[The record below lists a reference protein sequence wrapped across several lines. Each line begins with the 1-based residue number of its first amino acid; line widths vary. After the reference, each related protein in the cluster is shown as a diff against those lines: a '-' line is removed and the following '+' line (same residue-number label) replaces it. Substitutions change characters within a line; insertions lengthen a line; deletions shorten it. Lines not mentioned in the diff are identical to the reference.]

1 MLPSKRTPKGEQRN
15 TTHHRYRFFIM
26 DQDLE
31 FIYVGD
37 PMCSWCWGFAP
48 VLERMTE
55 VYEIPM
61 RVVVGGLRA
70 GSDGEKLD
78 DRTAVTLAHHWEQV
92 EHASGQPFDRSFLE
106 RRDGWVY
113 DTEVPAIA
121 VAAMRV
127 LSPDDTLRFHT
138 RLQRA
143 FYAEG
148 VDITDRT
155 VYPPLLDG
163 FSVDTDKF
171 SQLLSSDEMRKQ
183 AWQDFAE
190 ARSYGATGFP
200 TLIVRDGEEYA
211 IVTRGYV
218 SAEQILPMLSDW
230 LLTKYTEAGDAL
242 FCEPGTVC

>member
-1 MLPSKRTPKGEQRN
+1 
-15 TTHHRYRFFIM
+15 M

-61 RVVVGGLRA
+61 RVVVGGLRP
-70 GSDGEKLD
+70 GGEGEELD
-78 DRTAVTLAHHWEQV
+78 DRVAATLAHHWEQV
-92 EHASGQPFDRSFLE
+92 EHASGQPFDHSFLK

-121 VAAMRV
+121 VATMREQ
-127 LSPDDTLRFHT
+127 SPDDTLRFHT
-138 RLQRA
+138 RLQQA

-148 VDITDRT
+148 IDITDRA
-155 VYPPLLDG
+155 VYSDLLDG
-163 FSVDTDKF
+163 FGVDTDKF
-171 SQLLSSDEMRKQ
+171 MDLFGSNEMQKR

-200 TLIVRDGEEYA
+200 TLIIRDGEEYG
-211 IVTRGYV
+211 IITRGYLD
-218 SAEQILPMLSDW
+218 ADRLLPMLSDW
-230 LLTKYTEAGDAL
+230 LLTKYTETGEAL